1 MEGRQ
6 LGTGSV
12 EHIGHKVGVA
22 FWRGA
27 AAQGPRIK
35 VFIKEGEVV
44 K

>member
-6 LGTGSV
+6 LGTGPV

-22 FWRGA
+22 FGE
-27 AAQGPRIK
+27 AQGPRIK
-35 VFIKEGEVV
+35 VFIKEEEVV